1 VDLEQIVLPA
11 LVAATSLAAFLI
23 GTRRLGLPR
32 GGLRRASARAL
43 EAIGLIF
50 VFAAANLGLGV
61 AVILG
66 WRALTGE
73 FLSLYLLNDA
83 ALGLLSLV
91 QALVFQW
98 WWARAD

>member
-1 VDLEQIVLPA
+1 MAPEQIVLPA
-11 LVAATSLAAFLI
+11 LVAATSLGAFLI
-23 GTRRLGLPR
+23 GTTRLGLRP
-32 GGLRRASARAL
+32 GGLRRAGARTL
-43 EAIGLIF
+43 EAIGLIL

-83 ALGLLSLV
+83 VLGLLSLF
-91 QALVFQW
+91 QALVFHW
-98 WWARAD
+98 WWTRS

>member
-1 VDLEQIVLPA
+1 VGPEQIVLPA
-11 LVAATSLAAFLI
+11 LVAATSLGAFLI
-23 GTRRLGLPR
+23 GIKRLGLPR
-32 GGLRRASARAL
+32 GGLRRAGARTL
-43 EAIGLIF
+43 EAMGLML

-83 ALGLLSLV
+83 VLGLLSLV
-91 QALVFQW
+91 QAVIFQW
-98 WWARAD
+98 WWARA

>member
-1 VDLEQIVLPA
+1 MDLEQIVLPA
-11 LVAATSLAAFLI
+11 LVAATSLGAFLI
-23 GTRRLGLPR
+23 GIRRLGLPR
-32 GGLRRASARAL
+32 GGLRRAGARAL
-43 EAIGLIF
+43 EAIGLSF

-83 ALGLLSLV
+83 VLALLSLV
-91 QALVFQW
+91 QALIFQW
-98 WWARAD
+98 WWARGD